1 MSGLLLHSLKTLKK
15 MVLNKMNL
23 ILSEDFY
30 VPRTGF
36 DFQGF

>member
-1 MSGLLLHSLKTLKK
+1 MFGLFLYSFKILKK

-30 VPRTGF
+30 VLRIGF
-36 DFQGF
+36 DF